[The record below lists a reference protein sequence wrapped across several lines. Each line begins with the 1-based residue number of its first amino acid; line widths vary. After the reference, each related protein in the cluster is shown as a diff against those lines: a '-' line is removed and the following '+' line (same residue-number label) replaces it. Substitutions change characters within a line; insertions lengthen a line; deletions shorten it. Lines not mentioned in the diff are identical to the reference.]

1 MKVCLRDIQREAI
14 RLGSNVGTFL
24 VEFEKEIEEFC
35 DQEIYVLL
43 LASLSNEKLREKDS
57 FERLVWLNEQVEQQ
71 LAAFREYDL
80 SSEEYKQCYSLED
93 VRESVLD
100 SVDSALCEAYNWF
113 K

>member
-24 VEFEKEIEEFC
+24 IEFEKEIKEFC
-35 DQEIYVLL
+35 NQEIYILL
-43 LASLSNEKLREKDS
+43 LASLSNEKLREEDN
-57 FERLVWLNEQVEQQ
+57 FERLVWLNERVEQQ
-71 LAAFREYDL
+71 LAAFKEYNL
-80 SSEEYKQCYSLED
+80 NSVEYKQCYSLEE

>member
-24 VEFEKEIEEFC
+24 VEFEKEIKEFC
-35 DQEIYVLL
+35 NQEIYILL
-43 LASLSNEKLREKDS
+43 LASLSNEKLREEDN
-57 FERLVWLNEQVEQQ
+57 FERLVWLNERVEQQ
-71 LAAFREYDL
+71 LAAFKEYNL
-80 SSEEYKQCYSLED
+80 NSVEYKQCYSLEE